1 MEDSL
6 TATADDTPRRGWA
19 MLWAYLSIIFAA
31 AAVLLVVSLRAA
43 VGSHVRGSSGAFVL
57 LALLVLLAEL
67 RPVVATGSYDPEGVS
82 LGTAFVFAMM
92 LLWGPVPAV
101 LVQFLGTALREALM
115 RKAWWRILFNASQY
129 AICMAAAGGVLTIFG
144 LSATLDHPRQVSGG
158 TLTGFFVAAI
168 VYHLGNLTLVGFI
181 LAIRRGTSFWAEFT
195 DEIWYYTSTTMAV
208 IALSP
213 VLAVVAIRSW
223 QMIPLL
229 LLPLFLVYK
238 TASIS
243 MEREQQSQHDG
254 LTGLANRKLL
264 LERAGEL
271 LEDLPLTGE
280 RLALVLLD
288 LDRFKEIN
296 DTLGHPVGDQVLQI
310 VAARI
315 EEAVRPGDLVA
326 RLGGDEFA
334 VLIGGIQD
342 DQAAHEVAE
351 RVRTSL
357 HEPISLDGTLVD
369 LDASLGIA
377 MYPDH
382 GTDFDQLHRRADVAM
397 YVAKASGGGVAFYN
411 AEKDTH
417 TVARLGLLGELRHAV
432 ESGDLQVHYQP
443 KVNLLTTTVVGFE
456 ALVRWQH
463 PALGLV
469 MPDDFIPLA
478 EQSGLMPRL
487 TDAVLERVLLQ
498 LGAWHADPRG
508 EYLGLTV
515 AVNVSVR
522 DLLDPGFAERVTAA
536 LHLNQLPPG
545 SLMLEITEHRLL
557 EDFDRGARV
566 LTQLRDAGVKISLD
580 DFGTGY
586 SSLTLLKRL
595 PVNEVKID
603 QSFVSRIGDSEADAT
618 IVGSIVELAHA
629 LNLTVVAEGVE
640 TLDVL
645 HRLQNLGCDEAQ
657 GWLVGRPMTAE
668 TTNTWLSA
676 LSRQPSPPGTANALT
691 STDRLPTGSADNRS
705 RIRNFLLEMG

>member
-1 MEDSL
+1 L
-6 TATADDTPRRGWA
+6 AATADEPPRRGWGL
-19 MLWAYLSIIFAA
+19 LWAYLSIIFGAA
-31 AAVLLVVSLRAA
+31 GVLLAVTLHAA
-43 VGSHVRGSSGAFVL
+43 TRSHFHGSSGAFVL
-57 LALLVLLAEL
+57 IALLVLLAEL
-67 RPVVATGSYDPEGVS
+67 RPVVATGNYDPEGVS

-129 AICMAAAGGVLTIFG
+129 ALCMAAAAGVLHVFG
-144 LSATLDHPRQVSGG
+144 LGASLEHPRLVSGG
-158 TLTGFFVAAI
+158 TLPGFFVAAV
-168 VYHLGNLTLVGFI
+168 VYHLGNLTLVGVI
-181 LAIRRGTSFWAEFT
+181 LAIRKGTTFWAELT
-195 DEIWYYTSTTMAV
+195 DEFWYYTSTTMAV

-213 VLAVVAIRSW
+213 VLAVVATRSW

-264 LERAGEL
+264 LERTSEMLEEL
-271 LEDLPLTGE
+271 RVTGG

-296 DTLGHPVGDQVLQI
+296 DTLGHPVGDRVLQI

-315 EEAVRPGDLVA
+315 EDAVRPGDLVA

-334 VLIGGIQD
+334 VLIGGV
-342 DQAAHEVAE
+342 QADESASEVAE
-351 RVRTSL
+351 RVRASL
-357 HEPISLDGTLVD
+357 HEPISLVGTLID

-377 MYPDH
+377 LYPDH
-382 GTDFDQLHRRADVAM
+382 GSDFDQLHRRADVAM
-397 YVAKASGGGVAFYN
+397 YVAKASGGGVSFYD

-417 TVARLGLLGELRHAV
+417 SVARLGLLGELRLAV
-432 ESGDLQVHYQP
+432 DAGDLEVHYQP
-443 KVNLLTTTVVGFE
+443 KVNLVTSDIVGFE
-456 ALVRWQH
+456 ALVRWRH
-463 PALGLV
+463 PQLGLV

-487 TDAVLERVLLQ
+487 TGAVLDQALRQLAAWSRDDTEQLLRAADADRAA
-498 LGAWHADPRG
+498 GAAP

-522 DLLDPGFAERVTAA
+522 DLLDPGFAERVTDC
-536 LHLNQLPPG
+536 LDRHGMPPA
-545 SLMLEITEHRLL
+545 SLMLEITERRLL
-557 EDFDRGARV
+557 EDFDRGAKV
-566 LTQLRDAGVKISLD
+566 LTELRSAGVNISLD

-595 PVNEVKID
+595 PVTEVKID

-629 LNLTVVAEGVE
+629 LDLTVVAEGVE

-645 HRLQNLGCDEAQ
+645 RRLEILGCDEAQ
-657 GWLVGRPMTAE
+657 GWLVGHPMTAAA
-668 TTNTWLSA
+668 TSAWLI
-676 LSRQPSPPGTANALT
+676 RQARQAAPASVHRRMSSQAG
-691 STDRLPTGSADNRS
+691 
-705 RIRNFLLEMG
+705 

>member
-1 MEDSL
+1 LASAVDE
-6 TATADDTPRRGWA
+6 TPRRGWLL
-19 MLWAYLSIIFAA
+19 LWSYLSVIFTAA
-31 AAVLLVVSLRAA
+31 GVLIAVTLHAAT
-43 VGSHVRGSSGAFVL
+43 GEHVRGSNGAFVL
-57 LALLVLLAEL
+57 LVLLVLLAEL

-82 LGTAFVFAMM
+82 LGTAFVFALM
-92 LLWGPVPAV
+92 LLWGPVPAI
-101 LVQFLGTALREALM
+101 LVQFLGTALRESLM

-129 AICMAAAGGVLTIFG
+129 ALCMAAAAGVLDLFG
-144 LSATLDHPRQVSGG
+144 LHASLEHPRLVSAGS
-158 TLTGFFVAAI
+158 LLGFFVAAL
-168 VYHLGNLTLVGFI
+168 VYHLGNLTLVGVI
-181 LAIRRGTSFWAEFT
+181 LAIRKGTTFWAEWT
-195 DEIWYYTSTTMAV
+195 DEFWYYTSTTMAV

-213 VLAVVAIRSW
+213 VLAVIAMSSW

-243 MEREQQSQHDG
+243 MEREQQSQHDS

-264 LERAGEL
+264 LERTVEVLEEL
-271 LEDLPLTGE
+271 QVTDG

-315 EEAVRPGDLVA
+315 EAAVRPGDLVA

-334 VLIGGIQD
+334 VLLTSVSD
-342 DQAAHEVAE
+342 EASVTEVAE
-351 RVRTSL
+351 RVRVSL

-377 MYPDH
+377 MYPEH
-382 GTDFDQLHRRADVAM
+382 GSDFDQLHRKADVAM
-397 YVAKASGGGVAFYN
+397 YVAKASGGGVSFYDID
-411 AEKDTH
+411 KDTNS
-417 TVARLGLLGELRHAV
+417 VARLGLLGELRHAV
-432 ESGDLQVHYQP
+432 ESGALELHYQP
-443 KVNLLTTTVVGFE
+443 KVSLTTSSVVGFE
-456 ALVRWQH
+456 ALVRWRH
-463 PALGLV
+463 PTLGLV

-487 TDAVLERVLLQ
+487 TDAVLEQALGQ
-498 LGAWHADPRG
+498 LAGWLRDSASELTRPGAPDAPN
-508 EYLGLTV
+508 LTV

-522 DLLDPGFAERVTAA
+522 DLLDPGFSTRITDGLARHELVPA
-536 LHLNQLPPG
+536 
-545 SLMLEITEHRLL
+545 SLKLEITERRLL
-557 EDFDRGARV
+557 EDFERGARV
-566 LTQLRDAGVKISLD
+566 LTELRAAGVQISLD

-595 PVNEVKID
+595 PVTELKID

-629 LNLTVVAEGVE
+629 LDLTVVAEGVE
-640 TLDVL
+640 TPDVL
-645 HRLQNLGCDEAQ
+645 RRLEILGCDEAQ
-657 GWLVGRPMTAE
+657 GWLLGRPMTAIA
-668 TTNTWLSA
+668 TTDWLA
-676 LSRQPSPPGTANALT
+676 GHNDAAET
-691 STDRLPTGSADNRS
+691 STGRLRTSIG
-705 RIRNFLLEMG
+705 

>member
-1 MEDSL
+1 L
-6 TATADDTPRRGWA
+6 TATAEEPPRRGWA
-19 MLWAYLSIIFAA
+19 LLWAYLSVIFTAA
-31 AAVLLVVSLRAA
+31 GVLLA
-43 VGSHVRGSSGAFVL
+43 VTLHAVTHAQFHGSRGAFVL
-57 LALLVLLAEL
+57 IALLVLLAEL

-101 LVQFLGTALREALM
+101 LVQFIGTALRELLM
-115 RKAWWRILFNASQY
+115 RKAWWRVLFNASQY
-129 AICMAAAGGVLTIFG
+129 ALCMAAAAGVLDLFG
-144 LSATLDHPRQVSGG
+144 LGASFDHPRTVSAG
-158 TLTGFFVAAI
+158 TLPGFFVAAVI
-168 VYHLGNLTLVGFI
+168 YHLGNLTLVGVI
-181 LAIRRGTSFWAEFT
+181 LSIRKGTTFWAELT
-195 DEIWYYTSTTMAV
+195 DEFWYYTSTTMAV

-213 VLAVVAIRSW
+213 VLAVVATRSW

-264 LERAGEL
+264 LERTSEMLEEL
-271 LEDLPLTGE
+271 HVTGG

-296 DTLGHPVGDQVLQI
+296 DTLGHPVGDRVLQI

-315 EEAVRPGDLVA
+315 EDAVRPGDLVA

-334 VLIGGIQD
+334 VLIGGAQD
-342 DQAAHEVAE
+342 DGSVSEIAE

-357 HEPISLDGTLVD
+357 HEPISLEGTLID
-369 LDASLGIA
+369 LDASLGVA
-377 MYPDH
+377 LYPDH

-397 YVAKASGGGVAFYN
+397 YVAKASGGGVSFYD

-432 ESGDLQVHYQP
+432 DSGDLEVHYQP
-443 KVNLLTTTVVGFE
+443 KINLVTADVVGFE

-463 PALGLV
+463 PQLGLV

-487 TDAVLERVLLQ
+487 TSAVLEEVLSQ
-498 LGAWHADPRG
+498 LASWSRDDTNGPLNPDGSAASDA
-508 EYLGLTV
+508 EVDYLGLTV

-522 DLLDPGFAERVTAA
+522 DLLDPGFAERVTEC
-536 LHLNQLPPG
+536 LDRHGMPPA
-545 SLMLEITEHRLL
+545 SLMLEITERRLL

-566 LTQLRDAGVKISLD
+566 LTQLRNAGVNISLD

-595 PVNEVKID
+595 PVTEVKID

-645 HRLQNLGCDEAQ
+645 RRLENLGCDEAQ
-657 GWLVGRPMTAE
+657 GWLVGYPMTAE
-668 TTNTWLSA
+668 QTSTWLIQQA
-676 LSRQPSPPGTANALT
+676 RRAMPETVTGPLSRRVG
-691 STDRLPTGSADNRS
+691 
-705 RIRNFLLEMG
+705 